1 MYHLFSSEN
10 PSAVGAAGGRLG
22 DVGRHRVLMP
32 AEASPGERRRAM
44 IGNLV
49 GRFEAAVYAVVSFG
63 LIAVAAICLIAPLV
77 VGAAVVI
84 GVAA

>member
-1 MYHLFSSEN
+1 MDQLFSREL

-32 AEASPGERRRAM
+32 AGASTGERRRAM
-44 IGNLV
+44 IGNLL
-49 GRFEAAVYAVVSFG
+49 GRFEGAVYTVVSFG